1 MKHCSNNSLL
11 SCDKAIS
18 FLLDLIGHVLLIL
31 KYVLKKHD
39 FDEKLTQ
46 SDAQVAII
54 ISRFKKLSS
63 PALCGWSG
71 AFNFMV

>member
-11 SCDKAIS
+11 SCDKTIS

-39 FDEKLTQ
+39 FDEKLRQ
-46 SDAQVAII
+46 SDAQVAI
-54 ISRFKKLSS
+54 
-63 PALCGWSG
+63 
-71 AFNFMV
+71 